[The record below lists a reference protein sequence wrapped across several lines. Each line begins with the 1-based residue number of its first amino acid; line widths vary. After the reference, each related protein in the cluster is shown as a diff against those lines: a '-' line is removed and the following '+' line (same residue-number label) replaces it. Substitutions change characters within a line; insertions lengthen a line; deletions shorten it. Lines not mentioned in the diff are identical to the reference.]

1 MRYIFLRFPEGR
13 ERAVTLSYDD
23 GLKSDLRL
31 IEIMNKN
38 GLKGTFN
45 LCSSFIGDS
54 AHDRLD
60 RDDIEKHILANG
72 HEIAVHGKVHR
83 ASGKQRAV
91 DGIRDIL
98 DCRLELEKMFGII
111 VRGMAYP
118 DSGILSFI
126 NGNSF
131 ETVRTYLKD
140 LDIAYSRTLGGDNS
154 GFELPADWYAW
165 MPTAHHDNP
174 DIDAYIT
181 KFNDYKAS
189 YIANATPKLFY
200 LWGHSFE
207 FDRNSNWE
215 HMEDIC
221 ARLGGQKDVWYATN
235 GEIYNYVQAF
245 NSIVRSADGSIMYNP
260 TLITLWVWVDCKV
273 YKIEPGETVRIE

>member
-23 GLKSDLRL
+23 GVKSDIRL

-45 LCSSFIGDS
+45 ICSSFIGREDW
-54 AHDRLD
+54 RLNKE
-60 RDDIEKHILANG
+60 DIEEHILSNG
-72 HEIAVHGKVHR
+72 HEIAVHGKAHR
-83 ASGKQRAV
+83 ASGKQRAI
-91 DGIRDIL
+91 DGISDIL
-98 DCRLELEKMFGII
+98 ECRLELEKMFNII
-111 VRGMAYP
+111 VRGMAYA
-118 DSGILSFI
+118 DSGILTFA

-131 ETVRTYLKD
+131 ERVRNYLQE

-154 GFELPADWYAW
+154 GFEIPSDWLAW

-174 DIDAYIT
+174 NIDGYIT
-181 KFNDYKAS
+181 KFNGYKAS
-189 YIANATPKLFY
+189 YIADATPKLFY

-207 FDRNSNWE
+207 FDRNGNWE

-221 ARLGGQKDVWYATN
+221 ARLGNQNDVWYATN

-245 NSIVRSADGSIMYNP
+245 NSIVRSADGSKMYNP
-260 TLITLWVWVDCKV
+260 TPITLWVWVDCKI
-273 YKIEPGETVRIE
+273 YKIEPGETLSI